1 MYYHKHIYPMD
12 DINNIFDN
20 IISNKTKE
28 IEELFNSKTKNRKMN
43 VTVSDTV
50 ITDTD
55 TNTDIDKTNY
65 SVNKTISAINKEYDR
80 KLKASK
86 AYKKKQAA
94 NDNS

>member
-1 MYYHKHIYPMD
+1 MD

-28 IEELFNSKTKNRKMN
+28 IEELYNLKTKNRKMN
-43 VTVSDTV
+43 VKVSV
-50 ITDTD
+50 TDTD
-55 TNTDIDKTNY
+55 IDIDKTNY

-86 AYKKKQAA
+86 TYKKTQAA
-94 NDNS
+94 NDIS